1 MKFAMHNWMR
11 PEPIE
16 TTLERLSRFG
26 YDGIEISGEPA
37 RYNTDDVRRLLDRY
51 KLECW
56 GSVTMMMPGRDL
68 IHDDKYVRLGTIKYM
83 KDCIGLAHA
92 LGGQF
97 FCVVPSTVGKLK
109 PLASPAQE
117 WEWAVEGLKEV
128 ADFALEYGIRIG
140 IEPLNRFETYLIN
153 RHDQALRL
161 AEEVG
166 RPNVGVTLDAFH
178 INIEE
183 VDPMAAI
190 RAVGDKLYD
199 FHVADNNRKPAGQGK
214 YDWREVLN
222 TLKEVNFQ
230 GRLTAEFVLP
240 ADRTPLAR
248 SAEKAESDMGAAE
261 GDLKFIQEHGSG
273 LISAAEYDQATESNI
288 THLKAILAEK
298 GRGQVQGGTG
308 YRSSSFSLHIRV
320 TRMERSS

>member
-26 YDGIEISGEPA
+26 YDGIEIKGEPA
-37 RYNTDDVRRLLDRY
+37 RYDTDEVRGLLD
-51 KLECW
+51 KFNLECW
-56 GSVTMMMPGRDL
+56 GSVTIMTPGRDL
-68 IHDDKYVRLGTIKYM
+68 VHDDKYVRLGTIRYM
-83 KDCIGLAHA
+83 KDCITMAHA

-97 FCVVPSTVGKLK
+97 FCVVPSTVGKVT
-109 PLASPAQE
+109 PLQSPAQE

-128 ADFALEYGIRIG
+128 ADFALEHNVRIG

-153 RHDQALRL
+153 RHDQALLL

-183 VDPMAAI
+183 VDPMGAI

-199 FHVADNNRKPAGQGK
+199 FHVADNNRKPAGQGS
-214 YDWREVLN
+214 YNWHEVLRV
-222 TLKEVNFQ
+222 LQEVNFQ

-240 ADRTPLAR
+240 VDRTPLAR
-248 SAEKAESDMGAAE
+248 SAERREADMDFTEA
-261 GDLKFIQEHGSG
+261 DLKFIQDRGSG
-273 LISAAEYDQATESNI
+273 LITAAEYDRATESNI
-288 THLKAILAEK
+288 NHLKGILSE
-298 GRGQVQGGTG
+298 GIGDRG
-308 YRSSSFSLHIRV
+308 
-320 TRMERSS
+320 